1 MHTPTRLL
9 ALLAIVLLAA
19 PASFAQAE
27 KEAAY
32 VPAGLDDPLNLST
45 PEETVR
51 SMFRAMYLGDAT
63 LVDKVFLPDA
73 QLRRVTN
80 TGEIRP
86 DGLQAWRDWVGAQ
99 SPGDA
104 VEEIFEI
111 EVQATGRLASVW
123 APFVVTY
130 KGAVVGC
137 GVNEFVLA
145 KAEGDWRIVF
155 AMDNAA
161 PEGTD
166 CTTFKTDYTK
176 D

>member
-1 MHTPTRLL
+1 MPELKISLAAL
-9 ALLAIVLLAA
+9 ALMIMA
-19 PASFAQAE
+19 PAAQAE
-27 KEAAY
+27 TPYVMPGLEA
-32 VPAGLDDPLNLST
+32 PLDLST
-45 PEETVR
+45 PEEAVR
-51 SMFRAMYLGDAT
+51 TMFRAMYLGDAE

-73 QLRRVTN
+73 QLRRVSN

-111 EVQATGRLASVW
+111 EVQETGQLASVW

-145 KAEGDWRIVF
+145 KADDDWRIVL

-166 CTTFKTDYTK
+166 CTTFKATYTK
-176 D
+176 N